1 MRPPIAHLALIV
13 LLGVKYGQA
22 ETYIGEYKMTGKLA
36 QQFQPYG
43 LWYEDLTAEKTV
55 VVVDKINEDVS

>member
-1 MRPPIAHLALIV
+1 MRPPIAQLALIV

-22 ETYIGEYKMTGKLA
+22 DTYMGEYKMTGKLA

-43 LWYEDLTAEKTV
+43 LWYKDLTAEKTV